1 MCEDAHTR
9 RTRPPDTTTP
19 RLSTTPRKRLTG
31 EERRAA
37 ILDAA
42 LAVFAQHGY
51 HGSSIDDIAREGGVS
66 KALIYEHFASKAD
79 LYAELL
85 EDQAG
90 QLFST
95 LAEAISEAGRSASA
109 RLTVG
114 FDAFYGFVEEHRVA
128 WRMLF
133 REATDPEAVAVL
145 DRITAEVT
153 NFVAAVIAED
163 PGARRGEDDAE
174 TREHGVQVIAQLLVG
189 ALQSLANWWADHD
202 ELPRQRIVE
211 MTMDFAWLGLQR
223 LSQGERWQTP
233 AS

>member
-1 MCEDAHTR
+1 M
-9 RTRPPDTTTP
+9 
-19 RLSTTPRKRLTG
+19 STTPRKRLTG

-42 LAVFAQHGY
+42 LAVFSERGY
-51 HGSSIDDIAREGGVS
+51 HASSIDDIARKGGVS
-66 KALIYEHFASKAD
+66 KALIYEHFASKQD

-85 EDQAG
+85 EQHAG
-90 QLFST
+90 ELFSA
-95 LAEAISEAGRSASA
+95 LAEAISEAGRSATA
-109 RLTVG
+109 RLAVG

-153 NFVAAVIAED
+153 AFVAGVIAED
-163 PGARRGEDDAE
+163 PGVRRNDVDS
-174 TREHGVQVIAQLLVG
+174 EHGVQVIAQLLVG
-189 ALQSLANWWADHD
+189 ALQSLATWWADHQ

-223 LSQGERWQTP
+223 LGQGERWHT
-233 AS
+233 ASP

>member
-1 MCEDAHTR
+1 
-9 RTRPPDTTTP
+9 
-19 RLSTTPRKRLTG
+19 LSTTPRKRLTG

-42 LAVFAQHGY
+42 LAVFADRGY
-51 HGSSIDDIAREGGVS
+51 HASSIDDIAREGGIS
-66 KALIYEHFASKAD
+66 KALIYEHFASKQD

-85 EDQAG
+85 EQHAG
-90 QLFST
+90 ELFSA

-153 NFVAAVIAED
+153 SFVAGVIAED
-163 PGARRGEDDAE
+163 PGVTRNEDDPGA
-174 TREHGVQVIAQLLVG
+174 REQAVQVIAQLLVG
-189 ALQSLANWWADHD
+189 ALQSLASWWSDHQ
-202 ELPRQRIVE
+202 ELPRERIVE
-211 MTMDFAWLGLQR
+211 MTMDFVWLGLQR
-223 LSQGERWQTP
+223 VGQGERWQTAGP
-233 AS
+233 